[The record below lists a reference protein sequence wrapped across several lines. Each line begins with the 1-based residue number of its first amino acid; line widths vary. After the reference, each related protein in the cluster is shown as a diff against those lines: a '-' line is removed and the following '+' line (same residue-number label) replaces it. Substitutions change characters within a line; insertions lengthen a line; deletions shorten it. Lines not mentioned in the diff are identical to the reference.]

1 MSMTEEEENRLRKLE
16 GEVDALTK
24 RLDDI
29 VDGIVGTI
37 KNHPIWKHDEVP
49 FMTTERKNE
58 IECLEGPLQICST
71 EGIAKF
77 LKLCGDLKSFV
88 LQILDGV
95 VQTDDIKD
103 IKNRLNDATVWNE
116 IFDISMLAIK
126 ECVEQ
131 LEEKGDIDHGKECRK

>member
-16 GEVDALTK
+16 GEVDTLTK

-29 VDGIVGTI
+29 VDGIVSTI
-37 KNHPIWKHDEVP
+37 KNHPIWKHKEVP
-49 FMTTERKNE
+49 FITTERKNE
-58 IECLEGPLQICST
+58 IECSEGPSQLFSP
-71 EGIAKF
+71 EGITKF
-77 LKLCGDLKSFV
+77 LKLCDNLKSFS
-88 LQILDGV
+88 LQTLERA
-95 VQTDDIKD
+95 VQTDEIKD
-103 IKNRLNDATVWNE
+103 LKNRLNDATVWNE